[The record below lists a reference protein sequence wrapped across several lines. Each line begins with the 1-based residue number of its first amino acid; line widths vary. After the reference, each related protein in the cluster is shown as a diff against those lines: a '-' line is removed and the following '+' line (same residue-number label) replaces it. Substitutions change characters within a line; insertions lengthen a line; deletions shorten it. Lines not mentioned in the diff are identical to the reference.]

1 MFKILGVTNRGF
13 FSGRA
18 PFLKQLE
25 AIAAAGI
32 DGIILREKDLD
43 AGEYLDLAE
52 AAREICARY
61 GVPFIVHGFTASA
74 RGLGVRAIQLPWEQ
88 FKALVSGPGAG
99 GLSPDGGETGGL
111 SLGVSVHS
119 PEDARFA
126 AERGAS
132 WLVAGNVFESPCKP
146 GLPGKGPGFLAAV
159 CGAASGVSSIPVYGI
174 GGVTVHTIAGL
185 ARTGAA
191 GACLMSSLMESPD
204 PAALLQGLRDSL
216 PGEAA
221 GG

>member
-18 PFLKQLE
+18 SFLKQLE

-32 DGIILREKDLD
+32 DGVILREKDLD
-43 AGEYLDLAE
+43 AGEYLDLAG
-52 AAREICARY
+52 AAREICLRY
-61 GVPFIVHGFTASA
+61 GVPLIIHGFIAAA
-74 RGLGVRAIQLPWEQ
+74 RSLGVSAVQLPWDR
-88 FKALVSGPGAG
+88 FRALVSGPGAADLPAG
-99 GLSPDGGETGGL
+99 GGETAGL

-126 AERGAS
+126 SERGAS

-146 GLPGKGPGFLAAV
+146 GLPGRGPEFLAAV
-159 CGAASGVSSIPVYGI
+159 CGAVSGVSPVPVCGI

-204 PAALLQGLRDSL
+204 PAALLKRLRDSL
-216 PGEAA
+216 RGEAA